1 MNNRILYNQ
10 RHMKNKY
17 PCYRVMNPWS
27 EHMIFHF
34 EKSRVGFEAA
44 IEFAKENNCN
54 YVTCLT
60 SANAK
65 PEIVWS
71 SGGSKSFGGAMAKA
85 AEKSQVIKLRGG
97 VNGAPITSYK
107 QTDRP

>member
-1 MNNRILYNQ
+1 
-10 RHMKNKY
+10 MKNKY

-27 EHMIFHF
+27 EDMLFHF
-34 EKSRVGFEAA
+34 EKSRAGFEAA

-71 SGGSKSFGGAMAKA
+71 TGMAKA
-85 AEKSQVIKLRGG
+85 AEKSQVIKLRG

>member
-1 MNNRILYNQ
+1 
-10 RHMKNKY
+10 MKNKY

-27 EHMIFHF
+27 ENMIFHF
-34 EKSRVGFEAA
+34 EKSRAGFEAA

-65 PEIVWS
+65 PEIAWES
-71 SGGSKSFGGAMAKA
+71 DPKSFGGAMTKA
-85 AEKSQVIKLRGG
+85 AEKSQVIKLRG

-107 QTDRP
+107 QTNRP

>member
-1 MNNRILYNQ
+1 ME
-10 RHMKNKY
+10 NKY
-17 PCYRVMNPWS
+17 PCYRVITILSLTNMY
-27 EHMIFHF
+27 F
-34 EKSRVGFEAA
+34 EKSRDGLEAA
-44 IEFAKENNCN
+44 IEFAEENNCN

-65 PEIVWS
+65 PEVVWES
-71 SGGSKSFGGAMAKA
+71 DPKSFGGAMAKA
-85 AEKSQVIKLRGG
+85 AEKSQVIKLRG

>member
-1 MNNRILYNQ
+1 MLFY
-10 RHMKNKY
+10 
-17 PCYRVMNPWS
+17 
-27 EHMIFHF
+27 F
-34 EKSRVGFEAA
+34 EKSRSGLEAA

-54 YVTCLT
+54 FVTCLT

-65 PEIVWS
+65 PEVVWECDP
-71 SGGSKSFGGAMAKA
+71 KSFGGAMAKA
-85 AEKSQVIKLRGG
+85 AEKSQVIKLRG

>member
-1 MNNRILYNQ
+1 
-10 RHMKNKY
+10 
-17 PCYRVMNPWS
+17 
-27 EHMIFHF
+27 MIFHF
-34 EKSRVGFEAA
+34 EKSHFGLETA

-54 YVTCLT
+54 FVTCLT

-65 PEIVWS
+65 PEVVWECDP
-71 SGGSKSFGGAMAKA
+71 KSFGGAMAKA
-85 AEKSQVIKLRGG
+85 AEKSQVIKLRG

>member
-1 MNNRILYNQ
+1 
-10 RHMKNKY
+10 
-17 PCYRVMNPWS
+17 
-27 EHMIFHF
+27 MIFHF
-34 EKSRVGFEAA
+34 EKSRAGFEAA

-71 SGGSKSFGGAMAKA
+71 TGMTKE
-85 AEKSQVIKLRGG
+85 AEKRQVIKLRG

>member
-1 MNNRILYNQ
+1 ML
-10 RHMKNKY
+10 
-17 PCYRVMNPWS
+17 
-27 EHMIFHF
+27 FHF
-34 EKSRVGFEAA
+34 EKSRSGLEAA

-54 YVTCLT
+54 FVTCLT

-65 PEIVWS
+65 PEVVWES
-71 SGGSKSFGGAMAKA
+71 DPKSFGGAMAKA
-85 AEKSQVIKLRGG
+85 AEKSHVIKLRG

>member
-1 MNNRILYNQ
+1 
-10 RHMKNKY
+10 MKNKY

-27 EHMIFHF
+27 EDMLFHF
-34 EKSRVGFEAA
+34 EKSRAGFEAA

-65 PEIVWS
+65 PEVVWES
-71 SGGSKSFGGAMAKA
+71 DPKSFGGAMAKA
-85 AEKSQVIKLRGG
+85 AEKSHVIKLHG